1 MNDFVDF
8 GHRIRMYRVQKGENI
23 TQAAKGLEL
32 DRTYLSRLENGHLQP
47 TRKLLEKICE
57 YYLIPEDEASEIY
70 TLAGY
75 AGKDIVMQNKK
86 GEGVERRM
94 EGNQISESR
103 GAKGIELNVPSNAV
117 VLYTD
122 SAFVTTNEFGIC
134 IDFAQR
140 LGSTNKHNVV
150 TRVGMSKE
158 HARALIKV
166 LQERLKEG
174 GPIEITKRVES

>member
-1 MNDFVDF
+1 MNPFIKL
-8 GHRIRMYRVQKGENI
+8 GTTIKEYRVRKGENI
-23 TQAAKGLEL
+23 TQAAKALKL

-47 TRKLLEKICE
+47 TRNLLERICD
-57 YYLIPEDEASEIY
+57 YYSIPEDTASEVY

-75 AGKDIVMQNKK
+75 AGKDIVMQNKV
-86 GEGVERRM
+86 GEGVEKRM
-94 EGNQISESR
+94 ENQVSGNKDS
-103 GAKGIELNVPSNAV
+103 KGIELNVPSNAV

-150 TRVGMSKE
+150 TRVGMSKD
-158 HARALIKV
+158 HAKALIKV
-166 LQERLKEG
+166 LQERLAQK
-174 GPIEITKRVES
+174 PIETTKRVES

>member
-1 MNDFVDF
+1 MNPFIKL
-8 GHRIRMYRVQKGENI
+8 GSRIKEYRVRKGENI
-23 TQAAKGLEL
+23 TQAAKALRL

-47 TRKLLEKICE
+47 TGHLLERICD
-57 YYLIPEDEASEIY
+57 YYAISEDKASEIY

-75 AGKDIVMQNKK
+75 AGKDIVMQNKE
-86 GEGVERRM
+86 GGGVEKRM
-94 EGNQISESR
+94 EENQISGNKDS
-103 GAKGIELNVPSNAV
+103 KGIELNVPNNAV

-158 HARALIKV
+158 HARALIKI
-166 LQERLKEG
+166 LQERLDQKPLET
-174 GPIEITKRVES
+174 TKRVES